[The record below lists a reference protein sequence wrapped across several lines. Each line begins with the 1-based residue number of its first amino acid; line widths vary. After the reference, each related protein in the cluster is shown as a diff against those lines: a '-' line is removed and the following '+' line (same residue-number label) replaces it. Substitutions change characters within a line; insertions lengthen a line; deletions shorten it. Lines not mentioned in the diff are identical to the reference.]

1 MTSKNTIPIDK
12 SLVVS
17 EARVRMVSSVR
28 ERFAAMTGG
37 ANRTISNMQ
46 PMKIAFPSTHVRWLI
61 ALLAATLTLLTGCA
75 ALNPAGMPLRAHQAL
90 LPADILLLGEQHDAP
105 EHQAWERATVQW
117 LAQRGQLA
125 ALVLEMA
132 EAGRSTAGLPRD
144 ASESAV
150 QKALYWN
157 DASWPWA
164 AYGPVAMA
172 AVRAGVPVLGG
183 NLPRKALNI
192 ATADASLDAQVPAA
206 ALAYQTQAVREGH
219 CDLLPE
225 EMLPGMVR
233 VQVARDISLA
243 RVAAAAH
250 RPGQVVLL
258 VAGFGHVRRDAGVP
272 LHLPANLVSKVAIA
286 QSGKAPEAIKNKAD
300 WIQETAP
307 LPPSDACESLRGQ
320 WPAPTAVR

>member
-1 MTSKNTIPIDK
+1 M
-12 SLVVS
+12 L
-17 EARVRMVSSVR
+17 
-28 ERFAAMTGG
+28 
-37 ANRTISNMQ
+37 
-46 PMKIAFPSTHVRWLI
+46 PMKIAFFSSHVRWLI

-75 ALNPAGMPLRAHQAL
+75 ALSPAGMPLRAQQAL

-105 EHQAWERATVQW
+105 AHQAWERATVQW
-117 LAQRGQLA
+117 LARRGQLA

-132 EAGRSTAGLPRD
+132 EAGRSTAGLPRE

-183 NLPRKALNI
+183 NLPRKALSI

-206 ALAYQTQAVREGH
+206 ALAYQTLAVREGH
-219 CDLLPE
+219 CSLLPE

-250 RPGQVVLL
+250 QPGQVVLL
-258 VAGFGHVRRDAGVP
+258 VAGFGHVRRDVGVP

-286 QSGKAPEAIKNKAD
+286 QSGTAPEAIKNEAD
-300 WIQETAP
+300 WLQVTAP
-307 LPPSDACESLRGQ
+307 MPPSDACESLRGQ
-320 WPAPTAVR
+320 WPAPTAAP

>member
-1 MTSKNTIPIDK
+1 
-12 SLVVS
+12 
-17 EARVRMVSSVR
+17 
-28 ERFAAMTGG
+28 
-37 ANRTISNMQ
+37 MQ
-46 PMKIAFPSTHVRWLI
+46 FMKIAFSSTPVHWLL
-61 ALLAATLTLLTGCA
+61 ALLAAALALLSGCA
-75 ALNPAGMPLRAHQAL
+75 ALHPAGMPLRAHRAL

-132 EAGRSTAGLPRD
+132 EAGRNTVGLPRD

-157 DASWPWA
+157 DTRWPWA

-183 NLPRKALNI
+183 NLPRKALNNT
-192 ATADASLDAQVPAA
+192 TADASLDARLPAA
-206 ALAYQTQAVREGH
+206 ALAHQTQAVRAGH

-225 EMLPGMVR
+225 NMVPGMVR
-233 VQVARDISLA
+233 VQVARDISMA

-250 RPGQVVLL
+250 RPDQVVLL
-258 VAGFGHVRRDAGVP
+258 VAGFGHVRRDVGVP
-272 LHLPANLVSKVAIA
+272 LHLPVNLISKVAIA
-286 QSGKAPEAIKNKAD
+286 QSGQALAAIKNEAD
-300 WIQETAP
+300 WMHETAP
-307 LPPSDACESLRGQ
+307 MPPSDACKSLREK
-320 WPAPTAVR
+320 WPAPTTGP

>member
-1 MTSKNTIPIDK
+1 M
-12 SLVVS
+12 
-17 EARVRMVSSVR
+17 A
-28 ERFAAMTGG
+28 GC
-37 ANRTISNMQ
+37 ANRGIGNMQ
-46 PMKIAFPSTHVRWLI
+46 RMKTAFPFTHIRWLP
-61 ALLAATLTLLTGCA
+61 ALQAATLALLTGCA
-75 ALNPAGMPLRAHQAL
+75 ALNPAGMPLQAHRSL

-105 EHQAWERATVQW
+105 QHQAWERATVQW
-117 LAQRGQLA
+117 LAQRGELA

-132 EAGRSTAGLPRD
+132 EAGRSTAGLPRG
-144 ASESAV
+144 ASEAAV

-157 DASWPWA
+157 NTSWPWA

-183 NLPRKALNI
+183 NLPRKALNT
-192 ATADASLDAQVPAA
+192 ATADASLDDQVPAA
-206 ALAYQTQAVREGH
+206 ALALQTQAVRKGH

-225 EMLPGMVR
+225 KMLPGMVR
-233 VQVARDISLA
+233 VQVARDISMA

-258 VAGFGHVRRDAGVP
+258 VAGFGHVLRDVGVP

-286 QSGKAPEAIKNKAD
+286 QSGQALAAIKNESD

-307 LPPSDACESLRGQ
+307 LPPNDACESLRQQ
-320 WPAPTAVR
+320 WPLPAAAP